1 MYVPAVVNV
10 NGRVAVPEAA
20 SCPEEAVPTTF
31 GAPKVI
37 EPDGPVAWNVTV
49 PVGPAPPL
57 WVEIVAVRVT
67 GAAVVADA
75 GFAATL
81 VAVEAAVTLS
91 ESVFEVLAL

>member
-10 NGRVAVPEAA
+10 NDRVAVPEAA
-20 SCPEEAVPTTF
+20 SCPEDAAPTTL

-37 EPDGPVAWNVTV
+37 EPDGPVALNVTV

-67 GAAVVADA
+67 GAAVVAEEGA
-75 GFAATL
+75 ETL
-81 VAVEAAVTLS
+81 VEVAAAVTVS
-91 ESVFEVLAL
+91 ESALDVLAL